1 MEIEYLK
8 SGVSNEILSIFVA
21 KLPEIKVEGLKKR
34 WKTWV
39 AKDTINIKKKR
50 INSNIHWTFNFD
62 IQQFWI
68 PLSHKDA

>member
-39 AKDTINIKKKR
+39 AKDTINIKKR
-50 INSNIHWTFNFD
+50 GSTPIFFGPSTLTSNNFGS
-62 IQQFWI
+62 
-68 PLSHKDA
+68 P